1 MRIASQRTNA
11 TTDAAAPEH
20 QPDEVRDR
28 EKEAEEDRD
37 PVPRQI
43 VVVDDKPDRRLLGDG
58 HQPIVLSMPGR
69 CGERYHY
76 HRPMETRRV
85 GREDVDRAARVIAGR
100 LHRTPTLSCRT
111 LGPDVYLKAE
121 LLQRTGS
128 FKPRGVLTKLA
139 SLTPE
144 KARGVIAASAGNHA
158 AALAFGAALEGTDA
172 LVVMFQ
178 GASEVKV
185 RAAEAYGAT
194 IDLEATGPGD
204 VFERLAELEE
214 ETGRV
219 LVHPFDDPLVVAGQG
234 TVGLEILEDVP
245 DVRRIVVPCGG
256 GGLVSGITLAATGSD
271 IEIVAVEP
279 ETSRA
284 LHSALEAGT
293 ITRVEARSVADGL
306 NAPFAGL
313 ALDIAQS
320 HDVQPVLVTEDEIA
334 AGFRFLYERAK
345 LACEPAGAAAVAAC
359 SRQGRRRSHRLC
371 RLGRERRRPNRRWYP
386 GNPMK
391 ADIHPDYVLAH
402 VTCSCGNEFWTRST
416 KAELHVEICAE
427 CHPFYT
433 GKQKLVDTGGRVER
447 FQRRLEKAGGSNR
460 G

>member
-1 MRIASQRTNA
+1 MRTIERV
-11 TTDAAAPEH
+11 E
-20 QPDEVRDR
+20 
-28 EKEAEEDRD
+28 
-37 PVPRQI
+37 
-43 VVVDDKPDRRLLGDG
+43 G
-58 HQPIVLSMPGR
+58 VLI
-69 CGERYHY
+69 
-76 HRPMETRRV
+76 
-85 GREDVDRAARVIAGR
+85 GREDVERAARVIAGR
-100 LHRTPTLSCRT
+100 VHRTPTLSCRT
-111 LGPDVYLKAE
+111 LGPDVHLKAE

-139 SLTPE
+139 SLTPEE

-178 GASEVKV
+178 GASEVKL

-204 VFERLAELEE
+204 VFERLAELEG

-256 GGLVSGITLAATGSD
+256 GGLVSGIALAAAGSD

-279 ETSRA
+279 ETSHA
-284 LHSALEAGT
+284 LRSALEAGT
-293 ITRVEARSVADGL
+293 ATRVEARSVADGL
-306 NAPFAGL
+306 NAPFAGEL
-313 ALDIAQS
+313 VLDIAQYARREAS
-320 HDVQPVLVTEDEIA
+320 ARH
-334 AGFRFLYERAK
+334 
-345 LACEPAGAAAVAAC
+345 
-359 SRQGRRRSHRLC
+359 GRRDRGGLPFPLRAGEARVRAGGRGRGRSAPRGQGGERSHRLC
-371 RLGRERRRPNRRWYP
+371 GLGRERRCPNRRWYP

-447 FQRRLEKAGGSNR
+447 FQRRLEKAGGANR
-460 G
+460 S